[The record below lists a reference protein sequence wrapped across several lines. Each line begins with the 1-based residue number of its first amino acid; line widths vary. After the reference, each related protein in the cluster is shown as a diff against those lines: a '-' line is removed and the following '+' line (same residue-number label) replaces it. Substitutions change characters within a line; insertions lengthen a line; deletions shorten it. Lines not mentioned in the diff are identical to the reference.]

1 MSRKK
6 NWNKNKKENWNNKYK
21 WSNELPDMSYE
32 FLGDAPYTTEN
43 MKEITMIMRDEYK
56 RKTKKKD

>member
-1 MSRKK
+1 MSKRK
-6 NWNKNKKENWNNKYK
+6 NKYK
-21 WSNELPDMSYE
+21 GSNELPDMSYE

-56 RKTKKKD
+56 RKMKKKD

>member
-1 MSRKK
+1 MSKKK
-6 NWNKNKKENWNNKYK
+6 NWKRNKKEG
-21 WSNELPDMSYE
+21 STELPDMSYE
-32 FLGDAPYTTEN
+32 FLGDVPYTTEN